1 MVDQQPVPPAAPAAV
16 PTPASVPPTPNAAV
30 PAPAAAKVAAPAAPA
45 PAITYPQPPPADG
58 YKDTDLV
65 YVDPDTRKAVGM
77 VEFSRNDKPKSL
89 PYAPSDE
96 AIVKRGGKPG
106 SEDAKRFRWRKFFPW
121 GTYKSMR
128 RIYRL
133 DGKPKD
139 AEPNR
144 TLEEVLPKALKDA
157 YWND

>member
-1 MVDQQPVPPAAPAAV
+1 MTDTQPIPPAGQTAAP
-16 PTPASVPPTPNAAV
+16 V
-30 PAPAAAKVAAPAAPA
+30 PAPAATPPVEPQKPARVLG
-45 PAITYPQPPPADG
+45 DF
-58 YKDTDLV
+58 KDEDLV
-65 YVDPDTRKAVGM
+65 YVDPDTRKVVGF

-89 PYAPSDE
+89 AYAPSDE

-106 SEDAKRFRWRKFFPW
+106 SDDAKRFRWRKFFPW